1 MNVIFLVILINGDF
15 MKNKYWIIAILVFII
30 LGIGIFFLFNN
41 QQNTN
46 QNNYDISRTEAKLN
60 TNKENLNNDKNDEE
74 QNETMQET
82 TPPPPVETEISSFTT
97 TIYSK
102 DSGRQN
108 NVEITCSTLNDTIV
122 ENGDTFSFCNTV
134 GQATTAKGYQKA
146 EIFDAKRK

>member
-15 MKNKYWIIAILVFII
+15 MKNKYWIIAILFFII
-30 LGIGIFFLFNN
+30 LGVGIFFLFNN

-46 QNNYDISRTEAKLN
+46 QNNYDVSRTEATSN
-60 TNKENLNNDKNDEE
+60 TNKQDANNYENDQE
-74 QNETMQET
+74 QNETKQET

-97 TIYSK
+97 KIYSK

>member
-122 ENGDTFSFCNTV
+122 ENGDTFSFCGTV

>member
-15 MKNKYWIIAILVFII
+15 MKNKYWIIAILFFII
-30 LGIGIFFLFNN
+30 LGVGIFFLFNN

-46 QNNYDISRTEAKLN
+46 QNNYDVSRTEATSN
-60 TNKENLNNDKNDEE
+60 TNKQDANNYENDQE